1 MSISLENKSLMKEN
15 VPPDRTK
22 RKTKEKQE
30 CLVKHANT
38 LNVIFIVISNNIGS
52 KEFITYLKIT
62 YLYIFTSIFMFYSNG
77 AFENNS

>member
-1 MSISLENKSLMKEN
+1 MTISLENKSLMKEN

-22 RKTKEKQE
+22 KRQKEKQE
-30 CLVKHANT
+30 CLVKHANA

-62 YLYIFTSIFMFYSNG
+62 YLYISTSILMFYANG